1 MKLQLSLF
9 CLILGRAAA
18 GTNEVGKKFLEEQK
32 GKPGVVT
39 LPSGLM
45 YKVLHEG
52 SGEDHPT
59 VDSPFEC
66 YYAGTTPSLTP
77 NAVDVADSTEAINK
91 DWNDFD
97 SGYKRGSTTT
107 FAPNQVIK
115 GWTEAMQLMVEG
127 DKWEMYI
134 PSELGY
140 GDGGQGGKIKG
151 GDVLIF
157 RMEIVKIKGGKKPAD
172 KCDIETK
179 AGCNE
184 KQVKYIEKQAQAG
197 KEKRASELKRLEG
210 MTSGEMKDE
219 AKNWLNSRIKL
230 LKKMGKK
237 DEL

>member
-1 MKLQLSLF
+1 MLRVSL
-9 CLILGRAAA
+9 LLVVLGRASA
-18 GTNEVGKKFLEEQK
+18 GTNDVGKKFLEEQK

-45 YKVLHEG
+45 YKVLVEG
-52 SGEDHPT
+52 TGEDHPT
-59 VDSPFEC
+59 VDSSCEC
-66 YYAGTTPSLTP
+66 FYAGTTPSLTP
-77 NAVDVADSTEAINK
+77 NAHEVADDTDALNK
-91 DWNDFD
+91 EWNDFD

-115 GWTEAMQLMVEG
+115 GWTEAMQMMVEG

-140 GDGGQGGKIKG
+140 GDGGQGGKIQG

-172 KCDIETK
+172 RCDIDTK
-179 AGCNE
+179 KGCND
-184 KQVKYIEKQAQAG
+184 KQTKYIDKHTAG
-197 KEKRASELKRLEG
+197 TKDKRAAELKRLEG
-210 MTSGEMKDE
+210 MTGGEMKDE
-219 AKNWLNSRIKL
+219 AKNWLMSRIKL
-230 LKKMGKK
+230 LKKMVAK